1 MAPTKPYRAGMAAA
15 SHGVC
20 RISGGFSRSWRTGDD
35 WRAPATPQD
44 AAGGAD
50 HSRRFVPADRMR
62 DEIEAT
68 LKRILEMVK
77 AIRAASHAEVLTGK
91 KRR

>member
-1 MAPTKPYRAGMAAA
+1 
-15 SHGVC
+15 
-20 RISGGFSRSWRTGDD
+20 
-35 WRAPATPQD
+35 
-44 AAGGAD
+44 
-50 HSRRFVPADRMR
+50 MR